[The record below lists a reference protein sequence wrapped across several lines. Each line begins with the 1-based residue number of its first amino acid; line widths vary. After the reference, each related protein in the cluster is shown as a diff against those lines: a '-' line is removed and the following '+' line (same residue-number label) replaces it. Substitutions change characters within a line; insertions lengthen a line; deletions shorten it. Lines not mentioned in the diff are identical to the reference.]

1 MKNEHP
7 LEHKRVSCWERYSS
21 SAEQKAM
28 RKLADEYLAFLSN
41 CKTEWET
48 VAWLAD
54 RLARVNG
61 RSSRALTIQRE
72 YFVPSLLATNTGLT
86 MSVCAA

>member
-1 MKNEHP
+1 MSKNEHP

-28 RKLADEYLAFLSN
+28 RKLADEYLTFLSA

-48 VAWLAD
+48 VAWLVE
-54 RLARVNG
+54 RLKEAGFKNG
-61 RSSRALTIQRE
+61 LPGGE
-72 YFVPSLLATNTGLT
+72 VYFVNKGKSLIA
-86 MSVCAA
+86 VR